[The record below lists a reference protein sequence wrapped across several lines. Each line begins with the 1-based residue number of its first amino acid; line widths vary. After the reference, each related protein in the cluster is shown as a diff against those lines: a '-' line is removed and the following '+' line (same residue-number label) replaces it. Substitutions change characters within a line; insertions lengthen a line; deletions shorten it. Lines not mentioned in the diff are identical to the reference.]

1 LQKKTRFNLTTDV
14 NEKTKLINE
23 LSKNNTI
30 FKYTFIIFKNCKEI
44 LKKLIN
50 MLKIIAS
57 DIDKTNQ
64 KYNTINKMINELDI
78 LFKKINYTKKDHKIF
93 ITNFTEIMKELK

>member
-1 LQKKTRFNLTTDV
+1 
-14 NEKTKLINE
+14 
-23 LSKNNTI
+23 
-30 FKYTFIIFKNCKEI
+30 
-44 LKKLIN
+44 